1 MSKLVCFVLLITC
14 ITPSIFSP
22 GQQTDSERPDTP
34 QAREFFNHLQQ
45 MLRDNDRKGIAGL
58 VEYPML
64 TTLNGKKIHIPNR
77 TIFLKDFDQV
87 FDRGIRCAILEST
100 DKNVWGN
107 SHGFTIEH
115 ANTIGTIWFDGLR
128 NSNESSYVYRLMTV
142 NNGPLNKCDAH

>member
-64 TTLNGKKIHIPNR
+64 TTLNGKR
-77 TIFLKDFDQV
+77 YIFRIERSFSKTSIKSLIEAYAAPFSNQQT
-87 FDRGIRCAILEST
+87 RMSGAIVTDLPQST
-100 DKNVWGN
+100 P
-107 SHGFTIEH
+107 T
-115 ANTIGTIWFDGLR
+115 
-128 NSNESSYVYRLMTV
+128 RLGQSGSM
-142 NNGPLNKCDAH
+142 A